1 MAFVA
6 EFIVQVVRML
16 LIAAMAF
23 GGILLG
29 KRLRD
34 KSDAKKA
41 AGKKTEQ

>member
-6 EFIVQVVRML
+6 EFIIQVVRML
-16 LIAAMAF
+16 LIAAVAF

-29 KRLRD
+29 KRFRD

-41 AGKKTEQ
+41 AQKKDEQ